1 MASIDEILT
10 VAENPEHRRTATVK
24 ILLRQDLLARHADL
38 ERRLGEALVADDRLN
53 RDPIAPDVAREIADL
68 EAELDEER
76 VPFTLRA
83 VSRKQWADL
92 MAAHPPTQQQRQVS
106 PGLDHNPETFPIA
119 AIAASSVEPEM
130 TLDAARRL
138 EGALNHSQFQLLWQ
152 ATLDVNVGGTG
163 LPKSRT
169 AGLILQRSGG
179 SGSTAAREESLA
191 PSSSDE

>member
-10 VAENPEHRRTATVK
+10 VAENPEHRRTATVR
-24 ILLRQDLLARHADL
+24 ILLRQDLLARHAEL
-38 ERRLGEALVADDRLN
+38 ERRLGEAISSDDRLN
-53 RDPIAPDVAREIADL
+53 RDPVAPDIAREIAEL
-68 EAELDEER
+68 EAELDEAR
-76 VPFTLRA
+76 VPFTVRA

-106 PGLDHNPETFPIA
+106 PGLDHNPETFPLA
-119 AIAASSVEPEM
+119 ALAASAVEPAM
-130 TLDAARRL
+130 TLDAVHRL
-138 EGALNHSQFQLLWQ
+138 EAALNHSQFQLLWQ

-169 AGLILQRSGG
+169 AGLILHRSGG
-179 SGSTAAREESLA
+179 SAGTAAREESLA